1 VSGTTDGVRL
11 ILSTFADEV
20 TATSVIRALLNEE
33 FIACGSIVPGIRS
46 IYRWKGNV
54 EESAEVQVILKTT
67 AERASQCMARLRVL
81 HPYEVPEIIELEPS
95 SVDASYASW
104 IRESLSRG
112 E

>member
-1 VSGTTDGVRL
+1 MSDGVRL
-11 ILSTFADEV
+11 ILSTFANEG
-20 TATSVIRALLNEE
+20 TATSVIHVLLDEG

-46 IYRWKGNV
+46 IYHWKGNV

-67 AERASQCMARLRVL
+67 TEKASQCMARLATI
-81 HPYEVPEIIELEPS
+81 HPYEVPEIVEVEPS
-95 SVDASYASW
+95 SVGAPYASW

>member
-1 VSGTTDGVRL
+1 VSGTTEGVRL

-20 TATSVIRALLNEE
+20 TASSVIRTLLNEE
-33 FIACGSIVPGIRS
+33 FIACGSIVPGIHS
-46 IYRWKGNV
+46 IYRWKGKV

-67 AERASQCMARLRVL
+67 AEKASQCMARLREL
-81 HPYEVPEIIELEPS
+81 HPYEIPEIIELEPS
-95 SVDASYASW
+95 SVGDPYAAW

>member
-1 VSGTTDGVRL
+1 MSDGVRL
-11 ILSTFADEV
+11 ILSTFDNEG
-20 TATSVIRALLNEE
+20 TATSVIHALLAEG

-67 AERASQCMARLRVL
+67 AETASQCMARLRAL
-81 HPYEVPEIIELEPS
+81 HPYEIPEIIELEPS
-95 SVDASYASW
+95 SVGAPYASW